1 MMPLTCIA
9 VDDEPLALSYISS
22 HIEQTPFLRLAGR
35 YTSAVQALQALREQP
50 VDVLFLD
57 IHMPELTGLELARL
71 LDRGPADG
79 PKPRLVF
86 TTAFNQYALDGY
98 KLDAL
103 DYLLKPF
110 GYEEFMRVALKA
122 QDYIDRQRASSAPAA
137 DAGGSFIL
145 KVESQLVKV
154 RFADILYIEGLRDY
168 ARVHRRGELKSLL
181 ALSSLRAMEER
192 LPAAQFMRVHRSFIV
207 NLSCIEAVSRLS
219 VQIGEATIPLGIQ
232 YKEPFGEFLKTW
244 ME

>member
-1 MMPLTCIA
+1 MPLTCLA
-9 VDDEPLALSYISS
+9 VDDEPLSLNQVCA
-22 HIEQTPFLRLAGR
+22 HIERTPFLRLSGG

-50 VDVLFLD
+50 VDLLFLD

-71 LDRGPADG
+71 LDRSLADG
-79 PKPRLVF
+79 PKPRVVF
-86 TTAFNQYALDGY
+86 TTAFDQYALEGY
-98 KLDAL
+98 KVDAL

-122 QDYIDRQRASSAPAA
+122 QDYFERQRPVSVPAPE
-137 DAGGSFIL
+137 AGGSFIL

-154 RFADILYIEGLRDY
+154 RFDDILYIEGLRDY
-168 ARVHRRGELKSLL
+168 ARVHRRGELKNLL
-181 ALSSLRAMEER
+181 ALSSLRALEER

-207 NLSCIEAVSRLS
+207 NLSCIDAVSRLS
-219 VQIGEATIPLGIQ
+219 VQIGEAAIPLGVQ

-244 ME
+244 LA

>member
-1 MMPLTCIA
+1 MQPLSCLA
-9 VDDEPLALSYISS
+9 VDDEPLALSHICG
-22 HIEQTPFLRLAGR
+22 HIERTPFLRLAGR
-35 YTSAVQALQALREQP
+35 YTNALEALHALRAQP
-50 VDVLFLD
+50 VDLLFLD

-71 LDRGPADG
+71 LEPAG
-79 PKPRLVF
+79 VTGTAPRIVF
-86 TTAFNQYALDGY
+86 TTAFQQYALDGY

-122 QDYIDRQRASSAPAA
+122 QRYAAPPAPVPAA
-137 DAGGSFIL
+137 EAADSFIL

-168 ARVHRRGELKSLL
+168 ARVHRRGELKPLM
-181 ALSSLRAMEER
+181 ALSSLRALEER
-192 LPAAQFMRVHRSFIV
+192 LPAEQFMRIHRSFIV

-219 VQIGEATIPLGIQ
+219 VQIGATHVPIGMQ
-232 YKEPFGEFLKTW
+232 YKDEFGEFLKTW
-244 ME
+244 LAE

>member
-1 MMPLTCIA
+1 MHPHRANT
-9 VDDEPLALSYISS
+9 
-22 HIEQTPFLRLAGR
+22 FLRLAGR
-35 YTSAVQALQALREQP
+35 YSSAVQALQALREQP
-50 VDVLFLD
+50 ADLLFLD

-71 LDRGPADG
+71 LERSPADA
-79 PKPRLVF
+79 PRPRVVF
-86 TTAFNQYALDGY
+86 TTAFDQYALEGY

-110 GYEEFMRVALKA
+110 GYEDFMRVALKA
-122 QDYIDRQRASSAPAA
+122 QNYFDRLRPAPVPDP

-168 ARVHRRGELKSLL
+168 ARVHRRGELKNLL
-181 ALSSLRAMEER
+181 ALSSLRALEER

-219 VQIGEATIPLGIQ
+219 VQIGDATIPLGVQ
-232 YKEPFGEFLKTW
+232 YKDPFAEFLKTW
-244 ME
+244 MG